1 VIAARLQE
9 AKIWENDEV
18 RCETWFDPKQRGLA
32 FLLDVMVA
40 EGKLFR
46 RWSEEKKQYTYRESD
61 IRAVSQFAV

>member
-1 VIAARLQE
+1 V
-9 AKIWENDEV
+9 K
-18 RCETWFDPKQRGLA
+18 RGSTQTGGVA

-46 RWSEEKKQYTYRESD
+46 RWSEEKKQYTYNESN